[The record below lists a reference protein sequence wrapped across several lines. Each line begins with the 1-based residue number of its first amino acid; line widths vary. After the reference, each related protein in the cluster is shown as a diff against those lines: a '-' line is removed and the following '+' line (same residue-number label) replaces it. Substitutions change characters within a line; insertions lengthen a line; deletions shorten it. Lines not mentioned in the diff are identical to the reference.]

1 MSNRNDYNYY
11 KNEYGKY
18 KANYYSPG
26 SEEYKRRQSGSRKQK
41 AARFFRA
48 FLVFIVIAAVVVGLV
63 MGIIKLSA
71 VIHGRINSEDETTT
85 APTLTT
91 TEKVTEKES
100 GKFKK
105 GTECIVKTE
114 EGTGVNLRNK
124 PTYDVA
130 GYQLISD
137 GEKVVIAEISE
148 DGEWCKTSNF
158 SKNGWLNLKYLQI
171 VEEETTTKKAE
182 EESTTEKKTEKETT
196 TKKPESTT
204 EPKTVTDGSIK
215 SYDDAV
221 KAFKDKGSGA
231 VMNCKISSSSNVFA
245 TSRPDSESVKILLLV
260 PGEQIKVVAVEGSY
274 SKIVKAGYENSVTWV
289 PNDCLAFVSWG

>member
-41 AARFFRA
+41 VARFFRA
-48 FLVFIVIAAVVVGLV
+48 FFVFIVIAAVVVGLI

-71 VIHGRINSEDETTT
+71 IIHDRINDPDETTT
-85 APTLTT
+85 ISAQTT
-91 TEKVTEKES
+91 TEKVTEKEN
-100 GKFKK
+100 GKYKK
-105 GTECIVKTE
+105 GAVCVVKTE
-114 EGTGVNLRNK
+114 EGTGVNLRSK

-137 GEKVVIAEISE
+137 GEKVVIAEISK

-158 SKNGWLNLKYLQI
+158 SKDGWLNLKYLQI
-171 VEEETTTKKAE
+171 VEEESTTKKSE
-182 EESTTEKKTEKETT
+182 EEKTTEKKTEKETT
-196 TKKPESTT
+196 TKKPETTT
-204 EPKTVTDGSIK
+204 EAKTETDGSIK
-215 SYDDAV
+215 SYDDAI
-221 KAFKDKGSGA
+221 KAFKEKGNGA

-245 TSRPDSESVKILLLV
+245 KSRPDSSSVNILLLV
-260 PGEQIKVVAVEGSY
+260 PGEQIKVVAIDGDY
-274 SKIVKAGYENSVTWV
+274 SKIVKKGYENSITWV
-289 PNDCLAFVSWG
+289 PNDCLTFVSWG